1 MPRNYPRNSAE
12 AASRVVAMTMITDAN
27 LADGEIEAVDEL
39 RLYELLGLTRGQFLD
54 VVRDYCMDL
63 VVEATPGG
71 QVRLLDPARIDFIAD
86 HVDDRR
92 LRLGLCAMMLNIIAA
107 DGALRDAE
115 LAVLA
120 RVLAR
125 WGLTLEDLS
134 REFAVH

>member
-27 LADGEIEAVDEL
+27 LDDGEIAAVDEL
-39 RLYELLGLTRGQFLD
+39 RLYELLGLTRGRFLD
-54 VVRDYCMDL
+54 VVRDYCEDL
-63 VVEATPGG
+63 VAEVTPGG
-71 QVRLLDPARIDFIAD
+71 RVRLLDPKRIDFIAD

-92 LRLGLCAMMLNIIAA
+92 LRVAVCAMMLNIIAA
-107 DGALRDAE
+107 DGALREAE
-115 LAVLA
+115 LAVVS

-134 REFAVH
+134 RELAVH

>member
-12 AASRVVAMTMITDAN
+12 AASRIIAMTMITDAN
-27 LADGEIEAVDEL
+27 LDDGEIAAVDEL
-39 RLYELLGLTRGQFLD
+39 RLYELLGLTRGRFLD
-54 VVRDYCMDL
+54 VVRDYCEDL
-63 VVEATPGG
+63 VAEVTPGG
-71 QVRLLDPARIDFIAD
+71 RVRLLDPMRIDFIAD

-92 LRLGLCAMMLNIIAA
+92 LRVAVCAMMLNIIAA

-115 LAVLA
+115 LAVLT

-134 REFAVH
+134 RELAVH